1 MKLSPA
7 QVEKLS
13 QAVLDR
19 LLKRSLLSSSAR
31 GEAVLPHI
39 KTIILNELQ
48 VEDKLDEE
56 VRTILE
62 AHRKEI
68 DEGRVDYNKMFQMI
82 KKKLV
87 QERNIIL

>member
-1 MKLSPA
+1 MKLPPP

-13 QAVLDR
+13 HAVLNR
-19 LLKRSLLSSSAR
+19 LAKRGLLSSSA
-31 GEAVLPHI
+31 GKEAVLSRI

-48 VEDKLDEE
+48 VEDRLDDE

-62 AHRKEI
+62 SHRKEI

>member
-19 LLKRSLLSSSAR
+19 LTKRSLLSSSAG
-31 GEAVLPHI
+31 GESILSRI

-48 VEDKLDEE
+48 VEDRLDEE

>member
-19 LLKRSLLSSSAR
+19 LLKRSLLSSSAG
-31 GEAVLPHI
+31 GESILSRI